1 LLKKPSKL
9 QGFTVLFDE
18 TAIKE
23 RVALLADR
31 INQDYAGK
39 TPLLITILKGSFIFV
54 ADLVRKLNIEHK
66 VEFMTVASYFDNDP
80 HISGKLEL
88 KLDLERNIHG
98 QDVIIIED
106 IVDTGKTLNYIY
118 HNLQIRQPASIEI
131 VTLLDK
137 KENREVDLNIKYTG
151 FEIPNRF
158 VVGYG
163 LDDAGLFRNLPYIAI
178 REEER

>member
-1 LLKKPSKL
+1 
-9 QGFTVLFDE
+9 
-18 TAIKE
+18 
-23 RVALLADR
+23 VALLADR
-31 INQDYAGK
+31 INRDYAGK
-39 TPLLITILKGSFIFV
+39 TPLLIIILKGSFIFA
-54 ADLVRKLNIEHK
+54 ADLVRKFNIEHK
-66 VEFMTVASYFDNDP
+66 VEFMTVTSYLDNDP
-80 HISGKLEL
+80 HISGELEL

-98 QDVIIIED
+98 QDIIIVED
-106 IVDTGKTLNYIY
+106 IVDTGKTMNYIY
-118 HNLQIRQPASIEI
+118 HNLQIRQPASLEI

-163 LDDAGLFRNLPYIAI
+163 LDEAGLFRNLPYIAI